1 MVFYHKTEIKPIVQK
16 CNIFFQY
23 VSIVL
28 CLYIC
33 IWVTQDIFKTY
44 KTASKHGGSLKP
56 VRYINGCTPTP
67 NNKSDRPFRTRTEL
81 QIILSDKTSTKTL

>member
-33 IWVTQDIFKTY
+33 SLVIQDIFKTY
-44 KTASKHGGSLKP
+44 KTASKHGGPLKP
-56 VRYINGCTPTP
+56 VRYINGCTLPRTI
-67 NNKSDRPFRTRTEL
+67 KVTDPFGPEL
-81 QIILSDKTSTKTL
+81 SCK